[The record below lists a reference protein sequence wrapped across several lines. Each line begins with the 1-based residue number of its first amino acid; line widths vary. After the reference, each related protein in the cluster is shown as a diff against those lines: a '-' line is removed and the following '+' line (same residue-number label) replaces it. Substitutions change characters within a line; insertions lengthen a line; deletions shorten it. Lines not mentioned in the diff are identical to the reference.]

1 MRRMRLRGTPA
12 GPVRSVDNGR
22 GWLIPTGPKDARA
35 SRSVSRG
42 AAVASPDWPYDR
54 AVPLPIPRRRTT
66 LLLAVGGGLLTDA
79 GFPGLGWWP
88 ATIVGIALLFVALAR
103 DSARWN
109 ALVGLVYGLA
119 LFVPHVTFVEAA
131 VGLVPW
137 LALAA
142 AEAGLVALFA
152 AGWAWA
158 RRGEV
163 VWRAARLQV
172 PVFAAL
178 WVAVEELR
186 SVWPFGGFPWGRLAF
201 AQADSPLGRWAW
213 AGGAPLVSFL
223 VAAAGAVLALG
234 LVALRRVD
242 LGVASGWLLLVVA
255 VVVSGAFLP
264 LSSAPTDGRLEVGA
278 VQGNVPDRGLDS
290 FSQAREVLRNHVTG
304 TEQLAQS
311 VSRPLDVVL
320 WPENSTDIDP
330 RVDTEAADLV
340 TRAAQAV
347 DAPILVGTDHYPQ
360 TGGRLNSALLWD
372 PETGPG
378 ASYDKLHPTPF
389 AEYIPLRSLAR
400 AVSEAVDRVQT
411 DMIPGSTVG
420 ALDVDVPR
428 LGRAVTLGVGIC
440 FEVAYDDIIRNTV
453 QDGAELI
460 VIPTNNATFGRTDLS
475 VQQLAMSRIRA
486 MEHGRATVQI
496 STVGVSA
503 LIDPAGVVLERTEHW
518 SAEQLSAA
526 LPLRSSLTPAT
537 RFGDVVVWSL
547 RSLGV
552 AVVLAGMAGAARVRR
567 GDRVLVEA

>member
-1 MRRMRLRGTPA
+1 M
-12 GPVRSVDNGR
+12 RSVDNGR
-22 GWLIPTGPKDARA
+22 GWFHPDRSEGRA
-35 SRSVSRG
+35 GQSAGVAGGSRSVPRPGPPS
-42 AAVASPDWPYDR
+42 SWPYDR
-54 AVPLPIPRRRTT
+54 RVPLPIPRRRTT
-66 LLLAVGGGLLTDA
+66 LLLAVGGGLLTEA

-88 ATIVGIALLFVALAR
+88 LTVVGLALLFLALAR

-109 ALVGLVYGLA
+109 ALVGLLFGLA

-142 AEAGLVALFA
+142 AEAGLVAVFA
-152 AGWAWA
+152 AAWSWA

-163 VWRAARLQV
+163 IWRAARFQV
-172 PVFAAL
+172 PVYAAL

-213 AGGAPLVSFL
+213 AGGVPLVSFL
-223 VAAAGAVLALG
+223 VAAAAAVLALG
-234 LVALRRVD
+234 IVAARRVD
-242 LGVASGWLLLVVA
+242 LGVASGTLLGVAAILGSGLV
-255 VVVSGAFLP
+255 LP

-290 FSQAREVLRNHVTG
+290 FSQAREVLRNHVEG
-304 TEQLAQS
+304 TERLAQAA
-311 VSRPLDVVL
+311 SRPLDVVL

-330 RVDTEAADLV
+330 RADTEAAGLV
-340 TRAAQAV
+340 SRAAAAV
-347 DAPILVGTDHYPQ
+347 DAPILVGTDHYPE

-372 PETGPG
+372 PRNGPG

-389 AEYIPLRSLAR
+389 AEYIPMRGLAR
-400 AVSEAVDRVQT
+400 AVSDAVDRVQT

-420 ALDVDVPR
+420 AMDVDVPR
-428 LGRAVTLGVGIC
+428 LARTVTLGVGIC

-453 QDGAELI
+453 QAGAELI

-486 MEHGRATVQI
+486 MEHGRATVQV

-503 LIDPAGVVLERTEHW
+503 FIDPAGVVLEQTDHW
-518 SAEQLSAA
+518 AAQQMAAA
-526 LPLRSSLTPAT
+526 LPLRTSLTPAT
-537 RFGDVVVWSL
+537 RFGDAVTWTFRGV
-547 RSLGV
+547 GV

-567 GDRVLVEA
+567 EDRVLVAA

>member
-1 MRRMRLRGTPA
+1 M
-12 GPVRSVDNGR
+12 
-22 GWLIPTGPKDARA
+22 
-35 SRSVSRG
+35 
-42 AAVASPDWPYDR
+42 
-54 AVPLPIPRRRTT
+54 PLPIPRRRTT
-66 LLLAVGGGLLTDA
+66 LLLAVGGGLLTEA

-88 ATIVGIALLFVALAR
+88 LTVVGLALLFLALAR

-109 ALVGLVYGLA
+109 ALVGLLFGLA

-137 LALAA
+137 LALAG
-142 AEAGLVALFA
+142 AEAGLVAVFA
-152 AGWAWA
+152 AAWSWA

-163 VWRAARLQV
+163 IWRAARFQV
-172 PVFAAL
+172 PVYAAL

-213 AGGAPLVSFL
+213 AGGVPLVSFL
-223 VAAAGAVLALG
+223 VAAAAAVLALG
-234 LVALRRVD
+234 IVAARRVD
-242 LGVASGWLLLVVA
+242 LGVASGTLLGVAAILGSGLV
-255 VVVSGAFLP
+255 LP

-290 FSQAREVLRNHVTG
+290 FSQAREVLRNHVEG
-304 TEQLAQS
+304 TERLAQAA
-311 VSRPLDVVL
+311 SRPLDVVL

-330 RVDTEAADLV
+330 RADTEAAGLV
-340 TRAAQAV
+340 SRAAAAV
-347 DAPILVGTDHYPQ
+347 DAPILVGTDHYPE

-372 PETGPG
+372 PRNGPG

-389 AEYIPLRSLAR
+389 AEYIPMRGLAR
-400 AVSEAVDRVQT
+400 AVSDAVDRVQT

-420 ALDVDVPR
+420 AMDVDVPR
-428 LGRAVTLGVGIC
+428 LARTVTLGVGIC

-453 QDGAELI
+453 QAGAELI

-486 MEHGRATVQI
+486 MEHGRATVQV

-503 LIDPAGVVLERTEHW
+503 FIDPAGVVLEQTDHW
-518 SAEQLSAA
+518 AAQQMAAA
-526 LPLRSSLTPAT
+526 LPLRTSLTPAT
-537 RFGDVVVWSL
+537 RFGDAVTWTFRGV
-547 RSLGV
+547 GV

-567 GDRVLVEA
+567 EDRVLVAA

>member
-1 MRRMRLRGTPA
+1 M
-12 GPVRSVDNGR
+12 
-22 GWLIPTGPKDARA
+22 
-35 SRSVSRG
+35 
-42 AAVASPDWPYDR
+42 
-54 AVPLPIPRRRTT
+54 PRRRTT
-66 LLLAVGGGLLTDA
+66 LFLAVGGGLLTDA

-88 ATIVGIALLFVALAR
+88 LTIVGLAVLFLALTR

-109 ALVGLVYGLA
+109 ALVGFVFGCA
-119 LFVPHVTFVEAA
+119 LFLPHVTFVEAA

-137 LALAA
+137 LALAV

-152 AGWAWA
+152 AAWAWA

-172 PVFAAL
+172 PVYGVL

-213 AGGAPLVSFL
+213 AGGVPLTSFL

-234 LVALRRVD
+234 IVAARRVD
-242 LGVASGWLLLVVA
+242 LGAASGALLAVMA
-255 VVVSGAFLP
+255 VVGSGLLLP
-264 LSSAPTDGRLEVGA
+264 LSSAPTDGRLQVGA

-290 FSQAREVLRNHVTG
+290 FSQAREVLQNHVAG
-304 TEQLAQS
+304 TEQLAQA
-311 VSRPLDVVL
+311 VDDPLDVVL

-330 RVDTEAADLV
+330 RADAEAADLV
-340 TRAAQAV
+340 TRAARAV
-347 DAPILVGTDHYPQ
+347 DAPILVGTDHYPE

-372 PETGPG
+372 PDSGPG

-389 AEYIPLRSLAR
+389 AEYIPLREIAR
-400 AVSEAVDRVQT
+400 AVSDAVDRVRT
-411 DMIPGSTVG
+411 DMIPGSAVG

-440 FEVAYDDIIRNTV
+440 FEVAYDDIIRNAV

-486 MEHGRATVQI
+486 MEHGRATVQV

-518 SAEQLSAA
+518 TAQQMSGS
-526 LPLRSSLTPAT
+526 LPLRTSLTPAT
-537 RFGDVVVWSL
+537 RFGDAITWAF
-547 RSLGV
+547 RGLGV

-567 GDRVLVEA
+567 DDRVLVAA

>member
-1 MRRMRLRGTPA
+1 ML
-12 GPVRSVDNGR
+12 
-22 GWLIPTGPKDARA
+22 LPT
-35 SRSVSRG
+35 
-42 AAVASPDWPYDR
+42 
-54 AVPLPIPRRRTT
+54 PRRRAT
-66 LLLAVGGGLLTDA
+66 LLLAVGGGVLTEA

-88 ATIVGIALLFVALAR
+88 LTVLGLALLFVALAR

-109 ALVGLVYGLA
+109 ALVGLVFGLA

-137 LALAA
+137 LALAT

-152 AGWAWA
+152 AAWAWA

-163 VWRAARLQV
+163 IWGAARLQI

-213 AGGAPLVSFL
+213 AGGVPLVSFL

-234 LVALRRVD
+234 LVALRRANLGRASGAL
-242 LGVASGWLLLVVA
+242 LGVALI
-255 VVVSGAFLP
+255 VVSGVFLP

-304 TEQLAQS
+304 TEQLAQR
-311 VSRPLDVVL
+311 VERPLDVVL

-330 RVDTEAADLV
+330 RADAEAADLV

-347 DAPILVGTDHYPQ
+347 GAPILVGTDHYPES
-360 TGGRLNSALLWD
+360 GGRLNSALLWD
-372 PETGPG
+372 PQTGPG
-378 ASYDKLHPTPF
+378 VSYDKLHPTPF
-389 AEYIPLRSLAR
+389 AEYIPLRSIAR
-400 AVSEAVDRVQT
+400 AVSDAVDRVRT
-411 DMIPGSTVG
+411 DMIPGSAVG
-420 ALDVDVPR
+420 ALDVEVPR
-428 LGRAVTLGVGIC
+428 LDRTVTLGVGIC

-503 LIDPAGVVLERTEHW
+503 LIDPAGVILERTEHW
-518 SAEQLSAA
+518 SAEQMSAA

-537 RFGDVVVWSL
+537 RFGDAVVWAF
-547 RSLGV
+547 RGLGV

-567 GDRVLVEA
+567 SDRALVDA